1 MIWGMGVLIAAA
13 AVVVVAMIVKAVHRP
28 EAAEIA
34 GSLPVPVACAVA
46 QMTTSGDRL
55 ILSLSGDGADCRRIL
70 IADMVSGKLIGQ
82 FELNGN

>member
-1 MIWGMGVLIAAA
+1 MLIAAA

-28 EAAEIA
+28 EAAER
-34 GSLPVPVACAVA
+34 LPEACRYPVACAVA

-55 ILSLSGDGADCRRIL
+55 ILSLSGDGLTAVASL